1 MPDDFSQA
9 TDLAASN
16 PQKVKELQDLFWEEA
31 EKYNIKPLL
40 AGFSPFFG
48 ILPPL
53 GTQTTTTYH
62 GDVQN
67 VAPGCVPRIYNH
79 SYTISADLHIPD
91 GGAEGVIVADANHLG
106 GFSLFVQD
114 GKLKHTYAFLGVFEY
129 HQESEGELPT
139 GDVNVQMSFVA
150 DEAKPA
156 TPGQVTLYVNGQ
168 PVGTGRLDHTGE
180 HSGGRSVVFQ
190 KQTLKVVEV
199 MAGVLRGRGCDV
211 QLAAIEFTDPRYAGR
226 FKEFPMPH
234 PFRELVGMIPA
245 ESPRRRPAKIAIPG
259 VVTERDYDLVCI
271 GSPTWWL
278 STDVPVRSF
287 LQSDT
292 ASQVLGGKPFAV
304 AVCCR
309 RYWKHN
315 LKTVRR
321 LGTERGGVFADGIHF
336 RYQGGQVRSLLS
348 LLSYLG
354 SGEYRE
360 RYLGVKIPPTNLQE
374 HHLEEARKFADGL
387 ANRLPASTGEPR

>member
-1 MPDDFSQA
+1 MGQPSDSA
-9 TDLAASN
+9 G
-16 PQKVKELQDLFWEEA
+16 
-31 EKYNIKPLL
+31 KP
-40 AGFSPFFG
+40 S
-48 ILPPL
+48 
-53 GTQTTTTYH
+53 
-62 GDVQN
+62 V
-67 VAPGCVPRIYNH
+67 
-79 SYTISADLHIPD
+79 
-91 GGAEGVIVADANHLG
+91 
-106 GFSLFVQD
+106 LFVYF
-114 GKLKHTYAFLGVFEY
+114 TY
-129 HQESEGELPT
+129 T
-139 GDVNVQMSFVA
+139 
-150 DEAKPA
+150 
-156 TPGQVTLYVNGQ
+156 
-168 PVGTGRLDHTGE
+168 
-180 HSGGRSVVFQ
+180 
-190 KQTLKVVEV
+190 KQTLKVVEA

-211 QLAAIEFTDPRYAGR
+211 QLAPIEFTDPRYAGR

-245 ESPRRRPAKIAIPG
+245 ESPRRRPAKIAIPD

-292 ASQVLGGKPFAV
+292 ASRVLGGKPFAA

-387 ANRLPASTGEPR
+387 ASRLLVSADEPR